1 MKYLRLMLLIFSLMF
16 LCSCSNE
23 NIELSDYNLSL
34 KIGEEIEVFYDG
46 TKQIM
51 WESED
56 INIAIVE
63 DGKVTAVGDGKTNIL
78 VYLKDDKNTC
88 VTIEVLVTSN
98 LYKINYNLDGGECD
112 ELVNTFKDDGFVALS
127 AA

>member
-23 NIELSDYNLSL
+23 YIELSDYNLSL
-34 KIGEEIEVFYDG
+34 KIGEEKEIEVFYDG
-46 TKQIM
+46 TKQII

-56 INIAIVE
+56 INIAIVV

-78 VYLKDDKNTC
+78 VYLKEDKNSC
-88 VTIEVLVTSN
+88 ETIEVLVTSN
-98 LYKINYNLDGGECD
+98 LYKINYNLDGGESD
-112 ELVNTFKDDGFVALS
+112 ELVNTF
-127 AA
+127 